1 MSMTME
7 QTADQNKLM
16 VRIAELE
23 AKLAAARA
31 PRKITMKVSEKG
43 AISVYGF
50 GKWPVTLYRGQM
62 ERLLDAADDIRQFIT
77 VNADLL
83 AVKD

>member
-1 MSMTME
+1 ME
-7 QTADQNKLM
+7 LQSAINTEIAKANA
-16 VRIAELE
+16 RIAELE

>member
-1 MSMTME
+1 MALLQSQLATLSRE
-7 QTADQNKLM
+7 Q
-16 VRIAELE
+16 LE
-23 AKLAAARA
+23 AMVLQAHK